1 LYNLLL
7 SVAAGVVTWLLFWLL
22 GFSFPAA
29 GVPAMFVFPVVAF
42 FANRRTSQQV
52 AAALAPLQEL
62 VNGMQGG
69 VRSLEE
75 RDAVVDKMKA
85 LLRSVQTEYGQWQ
98 FLLHGQIEG
107 QLGMLDYARLKF
119 DEAEP
124 QLAAASTWDW
134 ISQAALGC
142 LRFRRDDLKG
152 AWEAFEVSRKAGP
165 KEPLQYAVHAILR
178 DRKGDR
184 EEALS
189 VLRVGLEAIP
199 DQPLLKQ
206 LRDLIANKA
215 KVSPVE
221 LLGQQWYQFFPEEL
235 PAPPQQQ
242 MYVRGT
248 RGPPPEGAKLQY
260 VMPPPGPKS
269 RGKLSRRR

>member
-1 LYNLLL
+1 MYNLLL
-7 SVAAGVVTWLLFWLL
+7 SVAAGLVTWLLFWLL
-22 GFSFPAA
+22 GFSFAA
-29 GVPAMFVFPVVAF
+29 SGVPAMFVFPVVAY

-62 VNGMQGG
+62 VNGIQGG

-75 RDAVVDKMKA
+75 RDAVVEKMKA
-85 LLRSVQTEYGQWQ
+85 LLRAVQTEYGQWQ

-107 QLGMLDYARLKF
+107 QLGMLDYARLMF
-119 DEAEP
+119 AEAEP

-134 ISQAALGC
+134 MSHAALGC
-142 LRFRRDDLKG
+142 LRFRRDDLTG

-165 KEPLQYAVHAILR
+165 KEPVQYAVHAILR
-178 DRKGDR
+178 DRKDQR
-184 EEALS
+184 EEALN
-189 VLRVGLEAIP
+189 VLRAGLEAVP
-199 DQPLLKQ
+199 DHPMMKS
-206 LRDLIANKA
+206 LRDTIANKG
-215 KVSPVE
+215 KVKPAE

-235 PAPPQQQ
+235 PAPQPQ
-242 MYVRGT
+242 MMVRGM
-248 RGPPPEGAKLQY
+248 RGPPPEGAKMQL